1 MGSVMMTAAGV
12 LLGLLGVALSVHV
25 LWSAGLWL
33 AVMGALVAFT
43 QTEWKRKCEAAE
55 LKGKVDV
62 LHGLGDEVAVLR
74 QEVASLRERG

>member
-43 QTEWKRKCEAAE
+43 QDEWERKREVAE
-55 LKGKVDV
+55 LRGKVEALDV
-62 LHGLGDEVAVLR
+62 LGDEVTALR
-74 QEVASLRERG
+74 EEVASLRGRG